1 MTIFLFFV
9 GFIPSITKPDV
20 KFRWFGISL
29 WFFIESLSIYFAY
42 DVFGNYL
49 YYRGIW
55 KNPPFA
61 KSSIKIFWKDMKHGK
76 LPFLVL
82 PEISNNGQVM
92 KIHLIYRKVSSRGVV
107 VEIDRAEK
115 FRVDNLL
122 KELREK
128 GAKNIKFIYKGYRI
142 CGATIKLMQELVKE

>member
-1 MTIFLFFV
+1 
-9 GFIPSITKPDV
+9 
-20 KFRWFGISL
+20 
-29 WFFIESLSIYFAY
+29 
-42 DVFGNYL
+42 
-49 YYRGIW
+49 
-55 KNPPFA
+55 
-61 KSSIKIFWKDMKHGK
+61 MKHGK

-92 KIHLIYRKVSSRGVV
+92 KIHLIYRKLGSRGVV

-142 CGATIKLMQELVKE
+142 CGAKVVYEDGSIENIDKETAETLRFLYVLGKNEYVFLKSIKLMQELVKE